1 MIHFTT
7 LQPSKSNN
15 ARRMWNQSSETSSQ
29 ASAWFGLAWVHE
41 PSLLWFI
48 LREVWMVASTK
59 RRSWRKWSCT
69 TFCSERKRRVCR
81 FTSEKCLR
89 KTAIWSLSKILH
101 SPIPQ
106 MQTSNSWKS
115 TFLLIPQRSG
125 DMKIPILCFSDQNGM
140 TFGALTT
147 LGHPFSASLSESP
160 NDLYQW
166 GHAASA
172 GGSAK
177 HRP

>member
-7 LQPSKSNN
+7 LQP
-15 ARRMWNQSSETSSQ
+15 
-29 ASAWFGLAWVHE
+29 
-41 PSLLWFI
+41 P
-48 LREVWMVASTK
+48 
-59 RRSWRKWSCT
+59 
-69 TFCSERKRRVCR
+69 
-81 FTSEKCLR
+81 KC
-89 KTAIWSLSKILH
+89 
-101 SPIPQ
+101 
-106 MQTSNSWKS
+106 NSWKS